1 MLAGVTRMTI
11 SLVVILFELTGA
23 LSHVLPIM
31 ISVVTAKWVADA
43 CGKDGIYSVWI
54 AMRKYPWLPPV
65 DYRDKG
71 ETAAKVMTPIERLV
85 VIEDGCTLYE
95 LDNLVKK
102 YNFHGFPVVKNVEL
116 IGYVT
121 RDKLRMSI
129 ELLFCQEPAPSATRR
144 CTFTSQQ
151 LAIQEDLEDLSDA
164 VEEAV
169 LQLRKEQPQELVVDM
184 FQKLNLRQI
193 LFTYEGKLTGMVT
206 KPDIVALLNL
216 HFPYTGA
223 LSEPPLRS

>member
-1 MLAGVTRMTI
+1 M
-11 SLVVILFELTGA
+11 
-23 LSHVLPIM
+23 
-31 ISVVTAKWVADA
+31 
-43 CGKDGIYSVWI
+43 
-54 AMRKYPWLPPV
+54 
-65 DYRDKG
+65 
-71 ETAAKVMTPIERLV
+71 
-85 VIEDGCTLYE
+85 
-95 LDNLVKK
+95 KK

-184 FQKLNLRQI
+184 FQKLVSSRPHLQNLESKCCSHRT
-193 LFTYEGKLTGMVT
+193 FDKFYSHMKE
-206 KPDIVALLNL
+206 
-216 HFPYTGA
+216 
-223 LSEPPLRS
+223 S